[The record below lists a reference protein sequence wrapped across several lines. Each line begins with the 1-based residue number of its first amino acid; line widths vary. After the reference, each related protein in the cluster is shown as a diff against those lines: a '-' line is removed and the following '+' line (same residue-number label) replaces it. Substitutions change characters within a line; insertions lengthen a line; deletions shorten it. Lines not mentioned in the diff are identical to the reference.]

1 MRGRLSAES
10 LEDDVKRSLRPLF
23 AFVLSLLL
31 VGMQLEN
38 VVHKLGHV
46 GERLSH
52 SRDHSLVVPNDEP
65 CAECVLLASG
75 ASALADSSEAV
86 AIALAAQERPQ
97 FAPASVTPAFSS
109 YYLSRAPPRL
119 L

>member
-1 MRGRLSAES
+1 
-10 LEDDVKRSLRPLF
+10 VKRSLTPYF
-23 AFVLSLLL
+23 ALVLSLLL

-38 VVHKLGHV
+38 AVHKLGHV

-52 SRDHSLVVPNDEP
+52 SRDQSLVVPNDEP
-65 CAECVLLASG
+65 CAECLLLASG
-75 ASALADSSEAV
+75 ASALAHSTHDA

-97 FAPASVTPAFSS
+97 FAPVTVTPAFSS